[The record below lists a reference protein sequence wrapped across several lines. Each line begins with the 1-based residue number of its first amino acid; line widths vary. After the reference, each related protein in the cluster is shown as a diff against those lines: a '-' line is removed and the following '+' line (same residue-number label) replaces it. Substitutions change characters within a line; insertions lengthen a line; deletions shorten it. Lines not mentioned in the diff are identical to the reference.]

1 MATTKNDDE
10 LIKKFAEGQSLS
22 EIARN
27 SNLTPERIRQRLA
40 RHGIR
45 GRNYHWVPA
54 RETLLSALE
63 ESTSLAQAAKALGLT
78 ESRLGTAIRYRAVGE
93 AFKKAK
99 ARWKADR
106 REEYY
111 SHQRPAWI
119 KRIREIALQLG
130 HTPRVKDLSAAGILP
145 GTFRAIFGS
154 SPKSILA
161 AGLIPNGPRYVS
173 PLPPD
178 FMDFQIPGEIEE
190 QKNR

>member
-10 LIKKFAEGQSLS
+10 LIKKFVEGQSLS

-27 SNLTPERIRQRLA
+27 SNLSPERVRQRLA
-40 RHGIR
+40 RHGFR

-54 RETLLSALE
+54 REALLSALE
-63 ESTSLAQAAKALGLT
+63 ESASLAQAAKALGLT
-78 ESRLGTAIRYRAVGE
+78 ESQLGAAIRYRAVDE

-130 HTPRVKDLSAAGILP
+130 HTPRVEDFSAAGILP

-154 SPKSILA
+154 LSKAILA

-178 FMDFQIPGEIEE
+178 FMDFHTPGEIEG